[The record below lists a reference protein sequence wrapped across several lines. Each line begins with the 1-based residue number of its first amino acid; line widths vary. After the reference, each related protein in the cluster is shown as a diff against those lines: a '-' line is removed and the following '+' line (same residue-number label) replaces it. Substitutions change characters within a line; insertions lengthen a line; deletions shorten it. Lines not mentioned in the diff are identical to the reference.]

1 MNIRFDA
8 DKIKLWRKE
17 HCWSQEHL
25 ADLSGISIRTIQ
37 RIESGGAAT
46 HDSAQSL
53 AAAFGVDARVLT
65 VDAVENIDTAEEVRQ
80 AKSNLQFKLS
90 FWIHLFSYLFV
101 MTLLVSINLAKSPDN
116 IWVLWPAIGWGIG
129 VAAHGMS
136 VALVEYISDAEKQLK
151 ILGS

>member
-1 MNIRFDA
+1 MKNKIDA

-17 HCWSQEHL
+17 RCWSQEHL
-25 ADLSGISIRTIQ
+25 ADLSGISIRTVQ
-37 RIESGGAAT
+37 RIENGGVAA

-53 AAAFGVDARVLT
+53 AAAFGVDAAVLM
-65 VDAVENIDTAEEVRQ
+65 VDSVERMGKTKEIKQ
-80 AKSNLQFKLS
+80 AKNNLQFKLS

-101 MTLLVSINLAKSPDN
+101 MALLISINLAKSPEN
-116 IWVLWPAIGWGIG
+116 LWVLWPAIGWGIG

-136 VALVEYISDAEKQLK
+136 VALVEYIADTEKQLK